1 MKCGESKLT
10 QLQRQWLCK
19 DGSRALVTYYL
30 ISDSRGNNSISIYLI
45 KYIIKLIGPISY
57 ISLNVVAG
65 RFEMSYHS
73 KYTFLKHYR
82 YKELKMNGWMDE
94 WMSEWMKQS
103 SIEKTR
109 QNACLFNAH
118 NLRVMAC
125 RI

>member
-94 WMSEWMKQS
+94 WMSD
-103 SIEKTR
+103 T
-109 QNACLFNAH
+109 H
-118 NLRVMAC
+118 TLRDDTTKLMISNFSYS
-125 RI
+125 RKINQQL